1 MTKRLKVKVT
11 IEWRIRDGEW
21 KPAIFANVF
30 AYVKKLTS
38 GQYKGCYRIVANDHN
53 GNVYAGIDRF
63 NPEFRC
69 FEDAG

>member
-11 IEWRIRDGEW
+11 IEWRQG

-30 AYVKKLTS
+30 AYVKKLTL

-69 FEDAG
+69 FEDVG